1 MGELLTLHEGSFV
14 LGLVAAL
21 FVVGVLKL
29 LWSGAKLV
37 LKLVAV
43 AALVAAPNPEFQR
56 SVERMATSLLV
67 DLAGHLQLR
76 VGDGRS
82 LRLAYLGAVRAH
94 IARARRQLTLPFATV
109 S

>member
-1 MGELLTLHEGSFV
+1 MNTTTPSPSLDTLSAR
-14 LGLVAAL
+14 AASCRAPWAYRDL
-21 FVVGVLKL
+21 
-29 LWSGAKLV
+29 
-37 LKLVAV
+37 V
-43 AALVAAPNPEFQR
+43 AALVAADNPAFQR
-56 SVERMATSLLV
+56 SVERLPTSLLI

>member
-1 MGELLTLHEGSFV
+1 MNTTTSPSLETLSAR
-14 LGLVAAL
+14 AASCRAPWAYRDL
-21 FVVGVLKL
+21 
-29 LWSGAKLV
+29 
-37 LKLVAV
+37 V

-56 SVERMATSLLV
+56 AVERLPTSLLV
-67 DLAGHLQLR
+67 DLAGYLQLR
-76 VGDGRS
+76 VGVGRS